1 MVIQIVLALLG
12 FLAVGAVVGGPVA
25 AAFISATT
33 TLTAALTTS
42 GPQLNFNVSALT
54 GAWSVCYS
62 ALYSVP
68 MYPNISSI
76 LSTCYKSKLLLGCRP
91 VGNALLT
98 VAAMGNR
105 ADVLFN
111 CSASNTMTNQANG
124 VGWYFSMDAGNWNSW
139 GFVLGSNS
147 VLRNNCDGDMSTNPA
162 YRLCWHLI
170 GTAGG

>member
-1 MVIQIVLALLG
+1 
-12 FLAVGAVVGGPVA
+12 
-25 AAFISATT
+25 
-33 TLTAALTTS
+33 
-42 GPQLNFNVSALT
+42 
-54 GAWSVCYS
+54 
-62 ALYSVP
+62 

-91 VGNALLT
+91 VGNVLLT

-111 CSASNTMTNQANG
+111 CSASNTLTHQANG

-162 YRLCWHLI
+162 YRLCWHLV
-170 GTAGG
+170 GTVGGWRCGSTGSLDNSMSWEKVIYHAM